1 MKRNILIFLV
11 LLSTIPLMVF
21 VGCKKEEQ
29 VVEGPR
35 EVTLRIWTK
44 AGPTEEWRGKAAI
57 EAAKELNKE
66 LESEGI
72 VLTVEAVQETAGWGD
87 FNKKFTMA
95 SEAGKGPDILC
106 TGHENIAVYGS
117 TGYII
122 PIADSVNE
130 IKSMAPEFDDV
141 IEGLWDMTSW
151 KGQIWGI
158 PQDTEARPMFYSKT
172 KLKELGWSD
181 EKIAALPDEIAKGN
195 FTLDDM
201 IATGKEAIAKGV
213 VEPGYGYWS
222 RPKSGGDFIQYYM
235 AYGGQIYD
243 AEQDKLVIVK
253 DALLDWY
260 KFQRR
265 IVTEGVTPNNFL
277 GTDWGIWHDTV
288 SHDNALFFAGGVW
301 HFAEW
306 ATQHVQDIGGMD
318 YLFENFGY
326 ALQPSGRRGVAAQ
339 QMSHPLIYVVVSE
352 KSSGSSNQ
360 DLAIRLLEKMTT
372 KELNTK
378 HAVESGHLGILKSQ
392 SDYAP
397 YKSDKL
403 LSETL
408 YMLDYA
414 FFQPNHPAYPSYWSA
429 LWTNMEAV
437 QNAAL
442 TPEEGVDAV
451 IAVLEAEIEDSLIIK

>member
-1 MKRNILIFLV
+1 MKRKISIFLV
-11 LLSTIPLMVF
+11 LLLIIPF
-21 VGCKKEEQ
+21 FAFAGGTDEETPS
-29 VVEGPR
+29 GPR
-35 EVTLRIWTK
+35 DVTLRIWTK
-44 AGPTEEWRGKAAI
+44 AGATEEWRGKAAI

-72 VLTVEAVQETAGWGD
+72 VITVEAVQETAGWGD

-117 TGYII
+117 TGYIV
-122 PIADSVNE
+122 PLADSVKE
-130 IKSMAPEFDDV
+130 IKAMAPEFDDV

-151 KGQIWGI
+151 RGQIWGV
-158 PQDTEARPMFYSKT
+158 PQDTEARPMFFSKT
-172 KLKELGWSD
+172 KLKDLGWSD
-181 EKIAALPDEIAKGN
+181 AKIAALPDEIAKGN

-243 AEQDKLVIVK
+243 AEKDKLVVVK
-253 DALLDWY
+253 NALLEWY

-265 IVTEGVTPNNFL
+265 LVTEGVIPKNYL
-277 GTDWGIWHDTV
+277 GTDWGIFHNTV
-288 SHDNALFFAGGVW
+288 SHNNALFFAGGVW

-326 ALQPSGRRGVAAQ
+326 ALQPSGIRGVAAQ
-339 QMSHPLIYVVVSE
+339 QMSHPLIYVVVGE
-352 KSSGSSNQ
+352 KASGSSNQ
-360 DLAIRLLEKMTT
+360 DLAIRLLQKMTT
-372 KELNTK
+372 KELNTR

-392 SDYAP
+392 ANYAP
-397 YKSDKL
+397 YKADRL

-414 FFQPNHPAYPSYWSA
+414 FYQPNHPYYPSYWSA

-442 TPEEGVDAV
+442 TPQEGVDAV
-451 IAVLEAEIEDSLIIK
+451 IAVLEAEIGDALIIK

>member
-1 MKRNILIFLV
+1 MKQKISIFLV
-11 LLSTIPLMVF
+11 FLLIIPF
-21 VGCKKEEQ
+21 FAFAGGDKEETTD
-29 VVEGPR
+29 GPK

-44 AGPTEEWRGKAAI
+44 AGATEEWRGKAAI
-57 EAAKELNKE
+57 VAAKELNKE

-72 VLTVEAVQETAGWGD
+72 VVTVEAVQETAGWGD

-117 TGYII
+117 TGYIV
-122 PIADSVNE
+122 PLADSVKE
-130 IKSMAPEFDDV
+130 IKAMAPEFDDV
-141 IEGLWDMTSW
+141 IDGLWAMTAW

-158 PQDTEARPMFYSKT
+158 PQDTEARPMFFSKT

-181 EKIAALPDEIAKGN
+181 AKIAALPDEIAKGN

-213 VEPGYGYWS
+213 VKPGYGFWS

-243 AEQDKLVIVK
+243 PAADKLVIVK
-253 DALLDWY
+253 KALLDWY

-265 IVTEGVTPNNFL
+265 IVTEGVTPKNFL

-288 SHDNALFFAGGVW
+288 SHDNVLFFPGGVW
-301 HFAEW
+301 HFSEW
-306 ATQHVQDIGGMD
+306 ATQHVQDIGGYD
-318 YLFENFGY
+318 YLFKNFGY

-352 KSSGSSNQ
+352 KASGDSNQ
-360 DLAIRLLEKMTT
+360 DLAVRLLEKMTT
-372 KELNTK
+372 TELYTK

-392 SDYAP
+392 ADYAP
-397 YKSDKL
+397 YKADRL

-408 YMLDYA
+408 YMLDHA
-414 FFQPNHPAYPSYWSA
+414 FYQPNHPYYPSYWSA

-437 QNAAL
+437 QNGAL

-451 IAVLEAEIEDSLIIK
+451 IAVLKAEIGDAIIIK

>member
-1 MKRNILIFLV
+1 MKRKISIFLI
-11 LLSTIPLMVF
+11 LLLIITFFAFAGGDNEETSDGP
-21 VGCKKEEQ
+21 KEI
-29 VVEGPR
+29 
-35 EVTLRIWTK
+35 TLRIWTK
-44 AGPTEEWRGKAAI
+44 AGATEEWRGKAAI

-72 VLTVEAVQETAGWGD
+72 IITVEAVQETAGWGD

-95 SEAGKGPDILC
+95 SEAGKGPDILL
-106 TGHENIAVYGS
+106 TGHENIAVYGT
-117 TGYII
+117 TGYIV
-122 PIADSVNE
+122 PLADSVKE
-130 IKSMAPEFDDV
+130 IKAMAPEFDDV
-141 IEGLWDMTSW
+141 IEGLWGMTSW
-151 KGQIWGI
+151 RGQIWGI
-158 PQDTEARPMFYSKT
+158 PQDTEARPMFFSKT
-172 KLKELGWSD
+172 KLKDLGWSD
-181 EKIAALPDEIAKGN
+181 AEIAALPDEIAKGN

-213 VEPGYGYWS
+213 VEPGYGFWS

-243 AEQDKLVIVK
+243 AEKDKLVLVK
-253 DALLDWY
+253 DALLEWY

-265 IVTEGVTPNNFL
+265 LATEGVTPKNFL
-277 GTDWGIWHDTV
+277 GTDWGIWHNTV
-288 SHDNALFFAGGVW
+288 SHNNALFFAGGVW

-306 ATQHVQDIGGMD
+306 ASQHVQDIGGYD

-326 ALQPSGRRGVAAQ
+326 ALQPSGIRGVAAQ

-352 KSSGSSNQ
+352 KASGNSHQ
-360 DLAIRLLEKMTT
+360 DLVVRLLEKMTT

-392 SDYAP
+392 ADYAP
-397 YKSDKL
+397 YKADRL

-414 FFQPNHPAYPSYWSA
+414 FYQPNHPYYPSYWSA

-437 QNAAL
+437 QNGAL
-442 TPEEGVDAV
+442 TPAEGVDAV
-451 IAVLEAEIEDSLIIK
+451 IAVLEAEIGDAVIIK